1 MLIIRRNGAAKGEQS
16 KAGQKHRDTDKAS
29 KEPFKM
35 NMPKNSIK
43 LTLKTPSGKP
53 SNQTVLDKLGT
64 SREDL
69 ESEKRKRKLEDPKS
83 SESIKQ
89 RKLENQV
96 TVLFKVVWIV

>member
-1 MLIIRRNGAAKGEQS
+1 
-16 KAGQKHRDTDKAS
+16 
-29 KEPFKM
+29 M